1 MRKLWYRFKIWLGL
15 CEKICEC
22 GHPLSQH
29 WDFGTG
35 GLICEHFYDEPT
47 YCHCLEFVW
56 ERGDEESDPSS
67 KKFIDWA

>member
-22 GHPLSQH
+22 GHPLREHTSKFTSLVCFH
-29 WDFGTG
+29 GEGTREG
-35 GLICEHFYDEPT
+35 ICN
-47 YCHCLEFVW
+47 CMGFVW
-56 ERGDEESDPSS
+56 ASGDEESDPAS

>member
-22 GHPLSQH
+22 RDPLSRH
-29 WDFGTG
+29 VDAGPSG
-35 GLICEHFYDEPT
+35 GLRCLDCECEQ
-47 YCHCLEFVW
+47 FVW
-56 ERGDEESDPSS
+56 ERGDEESDPAS